1 MGVLRGEPSLTSTAR
16 DSVRFSYARPYAAC
30 LTSLSRCLGRWGRS
44 MADYPY
50 EAKRRVEA
58 LIKSLETLV
67 KRDPMMHVQGM
78 AVPVLGAS
86 LESIKQAKPD
96 DPVVQSLVELM
107 S

>member
-1 MGVLRGEPSLTSTAR
+1 
-16 DSVRFSYARPYAAC
+16 
-30 LTSLSRCLGRWGRS
+30 

-107 S
+107 SADFIGSGGPIRAVDMLVIAEQLDAAIGPWPIGIA